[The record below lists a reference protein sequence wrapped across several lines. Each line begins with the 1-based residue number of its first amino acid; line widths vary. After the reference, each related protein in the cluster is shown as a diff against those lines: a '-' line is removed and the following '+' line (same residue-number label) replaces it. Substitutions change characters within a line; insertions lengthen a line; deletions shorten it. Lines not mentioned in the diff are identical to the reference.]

1 MLTYG
6 QAFIYKRESKM
17 DQGKNDRCE
26 EVCINASIV
35 EEVNGKMMENETHQ
49 NLASLFKT
57 LGDHTRIR
65 IINALYH
72 SELCV
77 CDITAIL
84 AMNQSA
90 VSHQLRVLRAAKIV
104 KYRKEGKNVFY
115 SLDDEHIYNLVS
127 LGLKHVSE

>member
-1 MLTYG
+1 
-6 QAFIYKRESKM
+6 M
-17 DQGKNDRCE
+17 DQDKNDTCE

-84 AMNQSA
+84 NMNQSA

-104 KYRKEGKNVFY
+104 RYRKEGKNVYY